1 MIANLLMLATL
12 IPSVVVFAVVLKFF
26 EWRADKKHAR
36 LIEDGLQRYTAKT
49 VSFFPAF
56 LAGMITWGVLLT
68 LIQPL
73 LPAS

>member
-1 MIANLLMLATL
+1 MLAHGLMLATL
-12 IPSVVVFAVVLKFF
+12 VPAIIVFVVVLKFF

-56 LAGMITWGVLLT
+56 LAGMIAWGVLLT
-68 LIQPL
+68 LVQPL